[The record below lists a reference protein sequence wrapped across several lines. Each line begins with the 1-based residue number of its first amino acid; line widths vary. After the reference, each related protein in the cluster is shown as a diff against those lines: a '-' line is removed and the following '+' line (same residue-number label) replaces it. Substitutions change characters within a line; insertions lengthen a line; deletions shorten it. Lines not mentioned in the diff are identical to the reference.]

1 MGSGRRKYLRVRCK
15 RVVCCRQRRQLSLS
29 ISASAQ
35 ITFRYHK
42 VKPALKIGR
51 KQKASEWEEM
61 RDRKDLPGSCLAA
74 FVALTAGAWA
84 CHAQMP
90 LASAAKPTGADLFNQ
105 QCATCHSLNP
115 ADPPRQGPLLA
126 GVYGRKPGS
135 VAGFHYSPGYDKAD
149 FIWDEAHLDPYLAD
163 PQAVIPHTMMLYKQ
177 KNADVRKAII
187 SFLKEHK

>member
-1 MGSGRRKYLRVRCK
+1 
-15 RVVCCRQRRQLSLS
+15 
-29 ISASAQ
+29 
-35 ITFRYHK
+35 
-42 VKPALKIGR
+42 
-51 KQKASEWEEM
+51 M

-74 FVALTAGAWA
+74 FVALAAGAGA
-84 CHAQMP
+84 GHAQAP
-90 LASAAKPTGADLFNQ
+90 LATAAKPIGADLFNQ

>member
-1 MGSGRRKYLRVRCK
+1 
-15 RVVCCRQRRQLSLS
+15 
-29 ISASAQ
+29 
-35 ITFRYHK
+35 
-42 VKPALKIGR
+42 
-51 KQKASEWEEM
+51 M

-74 FVALTAGAWA
+74 FVALTAGAGA

-135 VAGFHYSPGYDKAD
+135 VAGFHYSPGYDSAG

-163 PQAVIPHTMMLYKQ
+163 PQALIPHTMMLYKQ